1 MTNVP
6 IGAIIDN
13 HIVGEVY
20 LHLHKDFV
28 RIETIMFSEAKSLA
42 DALNMEGFETK
53 SIKLPRYY
61 NGAVEIKIPPIGH
74 ETIKMAEI
82 IEGMMGHHLVDNNQ
96 KRIRF
101 TGEIKNE

>member
-6 IGAIIDN
+6 IGAIVDN

-20 LHLHKDFV
+20 LHVHKDFV
-28 RIETIMFSEAKSLA
+28 RIETIMFNDAKSLT
-42 DALNMEGFETK
+42 DALNKAGFYAK

-61 NGAVEIKIPPIGH
+61 NGAVEIKTPPIGH

-82 IEGMMGHHLVDNNQ
+82 IEDMMGHHLVDNNQ